1 MHIGTICIQ
10 IVPMCTRN
18 GACTWV
24 RAGQP
29 SSDQSG
35 VVKPKAVYV
44 RGLKAKADQFLRK
57 HVRLC
62 LRPRG
67 KVAPKHAL
75 SDSMNGFCGIGL
87 TNVRTAQKGKRD
99 PFDCKQSLV
108 LGGITATQG
117 QGRHIARQRAGG
129 RVTRLRLGPHGEH
142 LVEIGRKNA
151 YLVLEIG
158 LSGDLAAVK
167 GEPPRQKEQPSL
179 FFISSNRH
187 KY

>member
-129 RVTRLRLGPHGEH
+129 RVTPAAPRSPRRAPRRNRSKERLSRS
-142 LVEIGRKNA
+142 R
-151 YLVLEIG
+151 
-158 LSGDLAAVK
+158 DRTQRR
-167 GEPPRQKEQPSL
+167 PR
-179 FFISSNRH
+179 RG
-187 KY
+187 

>member
-1 MHIGTICIQ
+1 
-10 IVPMCTRN
+10 
-18 GACTWV
+18 
-24 RAGQP
+24 
-29 SSDQSG
+29 
-35 VVKPKAVYV
+35 
-44 RGLKAKADQFLRK
+44 
-57 HVRLC
+57 
-62 LRPRG
+62 
-67 KVAPKHAL
+67 
-75 SDSMNGFCGIGL
+75 MNGFCGIGL

-158 LSGDLAAVK
+158 LSGDLAAELK
-167 GEPPRQKEQPSL
+167 GNLLVRRSSRLL

>member
-1 MHIGTICIQ
+1 MPHGPASSRLCIPPRLSSREALRKAWIGGIPGRQIMHIGTICIQ

-129 RVTRLRLGPHGEH
+129 RVTRLRSVPT
-142 LVEIGRKNA
+142 A
-151 YLVLEIG
+151 
-158 LSGDLAAVK
+158 ST
-167 GEPPRQKEQPSL
+167 
-179 FFISSNRH
+179 SS
-187 KY
+187 K